1 MKLEERRFPVRMI
14 NEVGRDMTSGWLLA
28 ASKRGE
34 DVAVMLRL
42 TREEQ
47 REFDYHF
54 RGRD

>member
-1 MKLEERRFPVRMI
+1 
-14 NEVGRDMTSGWLLA
+14 MTSGWLLA